1 LIAGNAG
8 QIVVQLLA
16 IVIIGAYSFILT
28 LIIAKV
34 IDMTIGL
41 RVEDVHEVQG
51 LDLNQH
57 EESGY
62 RLS

>member
-1 LIAGNAG
+1 
-8 QIVVQLLA
+8 V
-16 IVIIGAYSFILT
+16 T

-34 IDMTIGL
+34 IDKIIGL
-41 RVEDVHEVQG
+41 RVEDEHEIQG